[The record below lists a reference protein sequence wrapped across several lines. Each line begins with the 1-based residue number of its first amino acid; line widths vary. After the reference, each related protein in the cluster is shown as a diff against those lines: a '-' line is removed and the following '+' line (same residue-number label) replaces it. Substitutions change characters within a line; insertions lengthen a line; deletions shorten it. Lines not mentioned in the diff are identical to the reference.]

1 LPQELER
8 LRDLALNLRWAWDH
22 QTLNLFRRLDPEL
35 WVSTDYNPIK
45 LLGLITQERLL
56 ELIDDPSFMAQ
67 LDRTWDEFV
76 NYMDDPK
83 TWYRTTYGEVDGPY
97 IAYFSM
103 EFGLTTCLRNYS
115 GGLGILSGDHMKG
128 ASDLDLPLVGVGL
141 LYQEGYFHQYL
152 NASGYQQESYP
163 VNDYP
168 NLPVQP
174 VRQSD
179 GERLVIT
186 VPIGND
192 TLHALVWKVQVGRVE
207 LYLLDANHPENPDS
221 LRDLTDRLY
230 GGDRRVRIR
239 QEILLGIGGIRL
251 LDALGI
257 EPEVVHMNEGHS
269 AFLGLER
276 ARLLMKRVPD
286 LTFEEARDILAT
298 GSIYTIHTP
307 VSAGLERFGFDLI
320 DEHFQWMWDEL
331 GLSREEFHELG
342 REVMGDY
349 DLFSLPVMA
358 LKFASG
364 TNGVSQLHGAVS
376 REMWQ
381 WMFPNV
387 PLHEVPVGAVTNGI
401 HVQTWTSRDMGLLF
415 DRYLRPSW
423 RSNPADPEVWKDV
436 DRVPDAELWRTHERR
451 RERLVS
457 FTRERLRQQMIAR
470 GAPAN
475 QIDAAEEVLNP
486 DALTIGFARRF
497 ATYKRATLIF
507 SDVERLIKIVNN
519 QERPLQIIFA
529 GKAHPHDQPGK
540 EFIRD
545 IVEKASL
552 PELRHAVVF
561 LENYDMTIGRYM
573 VQGVDVWL
581 NNPRRPKEASG
592 TSGMKVIYNGGL
604 NASVLDG
611 WWDEGYHPSLG
622 WAIGNGEQYPPEGE
636 ELQDA
641 IEAEALYDLL
651 ETDILPAFYDRG
663 RDGLPREW
671 IAMMKRSIKTLAA
684 RFSTDRMLREYTEH
698 YYVPTHQRYTSLTT
712 PDIEGARAYAR
723 WLKSLRI
730 QWESVK
736 IVSVE
741 THGQN
746 LPVGETVD
754 VRAVIDLGKLTPD
767 DVKVQVYSGPLNTK
781 GEIVQGRAQDMH
793 PTDGGNGTFTF
804 EAALSYDTSGDRGL
818 SVRVLPS
825 HPDLPDPFLTGFIRW
840 ANGRSSKS

>member
-1 LPQELER
+1 
-8 LRDLALNLRWAWDH
+8 
-22 QTLNLFRRLDPEL
+22 
-35 WVSTDYNPIK
+35 
-45 LLGLITQERLL
+45 
-56 ELIDDPSFMAQ
+56 
-67 LDRTWDEFV
+67 
-76 NYMDDPK
+76 
-83 TWYRTTYGEVDGPY
+83 
-97 IAYFSM
+97 
-103 EFGLTTCLRNYS
+103 
-115 GGLGILSGDHMKG
+115 
-128 ASDLDLPLVGVGL
+128 
-141 LYQEGYFHQYL
+141 
-152 NASGYQQESYP
+152 
-163 VNDYP
+163 
-168 NLPVQP
+168 
-174 VRQSD
+174 
-179 GERLVIT
+179 
-186 VPIGND
+186 
-192 TLHALVWKVQVGRVE
+192 
-207 LYLLDANHPENPDS
+207 
-221 LRDLTDRLY
+221 
-230 GGDRRVRIR
+230 
-239 QEILLGIGGIRL
+239 
-251 LDALGI
+251 
-257 EPEVVHMNEGHS
+257 
-269 AFLGLER
+269 
-276 ARLLMKRVPD
+276 
-286 LTFEEARDILAT
+286 
-298 GSIYTIHTP
+298 
-307 VSAGLERFGFDLI
+307 
-320 DEHFQWMWDEL
+320 
-331 GLSREEFHELG
+331 
-342 REVMGDY
+342 MGDY
-349 DLFSLPVMA
+349 DLFSFPVMA

-622 WAIGNGEQYPPEGE
+622 WAIGNGEQYPSEGE